1 MPNQNNF
8 RSDITTETNPT
19 FFASRIINSLEE
31 NVLLE
36 ELPGSFGYSATD
48 VIEIH
53 FYTLY
58 TNKLMLSTTISVND
72 VNILKNHI
80 VQYNDGSYKTYI
92 RIDFTEL
99 FQLKQLVLIPGEY
112 KVVLNFFS
120 DEVASYNNRNLF
132 IQEISPSRQEVQL
145 AFADNIDEIS
155 INNNQSKLDEFIPK
169 YFTQAIA
176 IGVAQKIFKSGVELD
191 NLYEGINY
199 ESVVNNIEVGTQT
212 KENTIDRVDR
222 LGIPIQQNVENKVNE
237 FIVNLFETIQERIV
251 INEDEK
257 IQESEFKQ
265 LIEEVVTERLPLLQ
279 PMLADKIIVI

>member
-19 FFASRIINSLEE
+19 FFASRIVNSLEE
-31 NVLLE
+31 NILLE
-36 ELPGSFGYSATD
+36 EIPASFGYSATD

-72 VNILKNHI
+72 INILKNHI
-80 VQYNDGSYKTYI
+80 VRYNDGSYKTYI

-99 FQLKQLVLIPGEY
+99 FQLKQLVVIPGEY

-145 AFADNIDEIS
+145 AFADNVDDIAVS
-155 INNNQSKLDEFIPK
+155 KNQFQLDEFIPK
-169 YFTQAIA
+169 YFTKAIA
-176 IGVAQKIFKSGVELD
+176 IGVTEKIFKSGVELD
-191 NLYEGINY
+191 DVNEGINY

-212 KENTIDRVDR
+212 KQNTIDRIDR
-222 LGIPIQQNVENKVNE
+222 LGITIEQNTKNKINQFIQ
-237 FIVNLFETIQERIV
+237 NLFQIIQERIV

-257 IQESEFKQ
+257 IQENEFKL
-265 LIEEVVTERLPLLQ
+265 LIEQVVTEQLPLLQ
-279 PMLADKIIVI
+279 PMLDDKIIVI

>member
-1 MPNQNNF
+1 VPNQNNF

-19 FFASRIINSLEE
+19 FFASRIVNSLEE
-31 NVLLE
+31 NILLE
-36 ELPGSFGYSATD
+36 EIPASFGYSATD

-72 VNILKNHI
+72 INILKNHI
-80 VQYNDGSYKTYI
+80 VRYNDGSYKTYI

-99 FQLKQLVLIPGEY
+99 FQLKQLVVIPGEY

-145 AFADNIDEIS
+145 AFADNVDDIAVS
-155 INNNQSKLDEFIPK
+155 KNQFQLDEFIPK
-169 YFTQAIA
+169 YFTKAIA
-176 IGVAQKIFKSGVELD
+176 IGVTEKIFKSGVELD
-191 NLYEGINY
+191 DVNEGINY

-212 KENTIDRVDR
+212 KQNTIDRIDR
-222 LGIPIQQNVENKVNE
+222 LGITIEQNTKNKINQFIQ
-237 FIVNLFETIQERIV
+237 NLFQIIQERIV

-257 IQESEFKQ
+257 IQENEFKL
-265 LIEEVVTERLPLLQ
+265 LIEQVVTEQLPLLQ
-279 PMLADKIIVI
+279 PMLDDKIIVI

>member
-19 FFASRIINSLEE
+19 FFASRIVNSLEE
-31 NVLLE
+31 NILLE
-36 ELPGSFGYSATD
+36 EIPASFGYSATD

-72 VNILKNHI
+72 INILKNHI
-80 VQYNDGSYKTYI
+80 VRYNDGSYKTYI

-99 FQLKQLVLIPGEY
+99 FQLKQLVVIPGEY

-145 AFADNIDEIS
+145 AFADNVDDIAVS
-155 INNNQSKLDEFIPK
+155 KNQFQLDEFIPK
-169 YFTQAIA
+169 YFTKAIA
-176 IGVAQKIFKSGVELD
+176 IGVTEKIFKSGVELD
-191 NLYEGINY
+191 DVNEGINY

-212 KENTIDRVDR
+212 KQNTIDRIDR
-222 LGIPIQQNVENKVNE
+222 LGITIEQNTKNKINQFIQ
-237 FIVNLFETIQERIV
+237 NLFQIIQERIV

-257 IQESEFKQ
+257 IQENEFKL
-265 LIEEVVTERLPLLQ
+265 LIEQVVTEQLPLLQ
-279 PMLADKIIVI
+279 PMLNDKIIVI